1 MPLHGPIASWIF
13 AGSLAAAT
21 ACLAASW
28 FRRGSR
34 PLAITGGGFLAVA
47 ASLFALAVFPEL
59 IDSRYRAFRS
69 LYHGIREGMNRS
81 EVDALVRSHYPL
93 NGQRTTPA
101 ISQRNHELHFHM
113 NPEHLPEPNSE
124 LFTLVFQ
131 PDGRVASKSYSAD

>member
-1 MPLHGPIASWIF
+1 MPLHTPLASWIF
-13 AGSLAAAT
+13 AGSLALAT
-21 ACLAASW
+21 VCLAASW
-28 FRRGSR
+28 LRRGHR
-34 PLAITGGGFLAVA
+34 PLAIAGGCFLAVA

-69 LYHGIREGMNRS
+69 LYHGIHEGMNRS
-81 EVDALVRSHYPL
+81 DVDALVRSHYPQH
-93 NGQRTTPA
+93 GQRTTPA

-124 LFTLVFQ
+124 LFTLVLQ

>member
-21 ACLAASW
+21 VCLAASW

-34 PLAITGGGFLAVA
+34 PLAIAGGGFLAVA

-59 IDSRYRAFRS
+59 IDSR
-69 LYHGIREGMNRS
+69 
-81 EVDALVRSHYPL
+81 
-93 NGQRTTPA
+93 QRTTPA
-101 ISQRNHELHFHM
+101 ISQRNDELHFHM

-131 PDGRVASKSYSAD
+131 PDGRVGSKSYSAD

>member
-21 ACLAASW
+21 ACLAAAW
-28 FRRGSR
+28 FRRPNRWLTAAS
-34 PLAITGGGFLAVA
+34 GGFLAVA
-47 ASLFALAVFPEL
+47 ASLFAVAVFPEL

-69 LYHGIREGMNRS
+69 LYHGIREGMHRS
-81 EVDALVRSHYPL
+81 EVDALVRSHYPPD
-93 NGQRTTPA
+93 GQRTTPA
-101 ISQRNHELHFHM
+101 ISQRNQELHFHM
-113 NPEHLPEPNSE
+113 NPEHRAEPNSE